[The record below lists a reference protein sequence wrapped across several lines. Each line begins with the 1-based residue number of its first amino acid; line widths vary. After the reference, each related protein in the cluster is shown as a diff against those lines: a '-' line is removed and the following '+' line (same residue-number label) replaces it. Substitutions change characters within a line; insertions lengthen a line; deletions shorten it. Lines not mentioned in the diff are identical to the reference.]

1 MAKHPTRDEV
11 LDVLQEIAPLELA
24 AEWDNVGLIVAPR
37 RSGPVARVLLTID
50 LTEAVVAEAVAM
62 RADLVVAYHPPIF
75 RGIKKLDES
84 DPKQRAA
91 LLAFSRGIDV
101 YSPHTALDAAPG
113 GVADWLCEGLAGAAV
128 PEQIEVLGDG
138 EFGRV
143 LQLPKATTVAAL
155 LPRIRA
161 MLSVRT

>member
-24 AEWDNVGLIVAPR
+24 AEWDNVGLVVAAR

-50 LTEAVVAEAVAM
+50 LTEAVVAEAAAM

-91 LLAFSRGIDV
+91 LLAFSHGIDV

-138 EFGRV
+138 EFEIGRAHV
-143 LQLPKATTVAAL
+143 
-155 LPRIRA
+155 
-161 MLSVRT
+161 